1 MNTPN
6 KLTVAR
12 MIMVPFFVAA
22 MLLPQLPGNYW
33 WALGLFAA
41 ASFTDFLDGY
51 LARKHNLVTNFGKF
65 MDPLADKLLVVSALL
80 CFIDR
85 FAMPVVV
92 VIIIVGREFLVTSV
106 RLVASLSGRV
116 IAAGAGGKIKTAIQM
131 VWICGVLFFAA
142 LGVLPAAY
150 GSVGLALY
158 WAGMAAMTWF
168 SLSSCYEYLAASKD
182 LLSDTK

>member
-12 MIMVPFFVAA
+12 MVMVPFFVAA
-22 MLLPQLPGNYW
+22 MLLPGLPGNYW

-41 ASFTDFLDGY
+41 ASFTDYLDGY

-80 CFIDR
+80 CFIDV
-85 FAMPVVV
+85 FDTPVVV
-92 VIIIVGREFLVTSV
+92 VIVIVGREFLVTSV
-106 RLVASLSGRV
+106 RLVASLAGRV
-116 IAAGAGGKIKTAIQM
+116 IAAGKGGKVKTAIQM

-142 LGVLPAAY
+142 LGVLPADYNTA
-150 GSVGLALY
+150 GTILY
-158 WAGMAAMTWF
+158 WAGMVAMTWF
-168 SLSSCYEYLAASKD
+168 SLSSCYEYLSSSKD
-182 LLSDTK
+182 LLSDRG